1 MLGWWAL
8 GAIYRKQ
15 VSMLVAEQES
25 WTSRCKQRAA
35 VKDSKT
41 GQQGRKYVA
50 SSKHLSFCV
59 GMEEGLKDGQGRN
72 V

>member
-1 MLGWWAL
+1 
-8 GAIYRKQ
+8 
-15 VSMLVAEQES
+15 MLVAEQES